1 MSQKLLSTA
10 CACFLLASLTACQH
24 DSLEDRAEK
33 ETKEYTQRYCP
44 TPVQNMQMTDSISF
58 SRATKTFNYYYKLCG
73 EADNEQIISTNKAKL
88 NKLLLAQLKE
98 DTKVKAYKEAGFR
111 FHYIYRSQKTNE
123 IVLETTFGQ
132 KDYR

>member
-1 MSQKLLSTA
+1 MVG
-10 CACFLLASLTACQH
+10 LTACQH

-33 ETKEYTQRYCP
+33 ETREYTERYCP

-73 EADNEQIISTNKAKL
+73 EADNEQVISTNKAKL
-88 NKLLLAQLKE
+88 NKLLLDQLKE

-111 FHYIYRSQKTNE
+111 FHYIYRSQKTNK
-123 IVLETTFGQ
+123 IVLETTFRQ